1 MEKTQVYKSHY
12 GWQAQTR
19 VWLDDVRVLEF
30 MTMKRFNGQLATT
43 ATCMSKQDGSRFLSY
58 VMLQDFSERLI
69 SENVRVTEKAVVN
82 QHSYALSLVEE
93 VKARCAAFYDKS
105 EATAA

>member
-43 ATCMSKQDGSRFLSY
+43 ATCMSKQDGSRFLCH
-58 VMLQDFSERLI
+58 VMCQDFNERLVA
-69 SENVRVTEKAVVN
+69 ENVRVTEKAVAD
-82 QHSYALSLVEE
+82 QHQRALAKLDE

-105 EATAA
+105 EATA